1 MKKKIIIIIL
11 IVVLAIAVRFIVS
24 SAGSFIKTH
33 YGAKLVPP
41 KVTIETIKEDNVIQN
56 FEAPGRV
63 VSKYQV
69 SIMARI
75 SGYLQKSFFKEGD
88 YVKAGDTLFLIEP
101 LEYQNASSVAGADIQ
116 NIKAQLEYANKQ
128 LARAE
133 ELVKQDYIAK
143 SRYDEI
149 LANRDALKAQLK
161 AAQSK
166 YNDSNRNLSYTRV
179 KAPVD
184 GRIGIIDVTVGNYVT
199 PSSGSLTTI
208 NSTNPIYVTFPLSS
222 EDYATLSSIDNNANE
237 KRKVELYF
245 QNGDKYNIDGI
256 QDFLD
261 NKVDQSTGTVTMRA
275 TFQNPENKLL
285 HGEFVN
291 VKLYANN
298 KIKVPVVPLIAVQE
312 NQEGK
317 YVYTLDEKG
326 LPKLTYI
333 KVQGQSGNNWI
344 VKSGLKAGDKV
355 ITEGILKVMPGS
367 PVNIITKEEMKK
379 ITDSEKNKSDNK
391 NKNSETKGK

>member
-1 MKKKIIIIIL
+1 MKKKILLIIIIAL
-11 IVVLAIAVRFIVS
+11 IAIGFRFVTSSIGGMMKQKARLNVAPPNVVVQQ
-24 SAGSFIKTH
+24 
-33 YGAKLVPP
+33 
-41 KVTIETIKEDNVIQN
+41 IEENNVIRT
-56 FEAPGRV
+56 FDAPGRV

-88 YVKAGDTLFLIEP
+88 YVKAGETLFLIEP
-101 LEYQNASSVAGADIQ
+101 AEYQNASNVAGANNQ
-116 NIKAQLEYANKQ
+116 NIKAQLAYANKQ

-133 ELVKQDYIAK
+133 ELVRQDYIAK
-143 SRYDEI
+143 AKYDEI
-149 LANRDALKAQLK
+149 LANRDALKAQLS
-161 AAQSK
+161 AAQSNYK
-166 YNDSNRNLSYTRV
+166 DTNRNLSYTRV

-222 EDYATLSSIDNNANE
+222 EDYAAISSIDKKADAR
-237 KRKVELYF
+237 RKVELFF
-245 QNGDKYNIDGI
+245 QNGDKYELNGV

-261 NKVDQSTGTVTMRA
+261 NKVDQTTGTVTLRA
-275 TFQNPENKLL
+275 TFQNPNNKLL

-291 VKLYANN
+291 VRLFANN
-298 KIKVPVVPLIAVQE
+298 PVKVPVVPIVAVQE

-317 YVYTLDEKG
+317 YVYTIDNKG

-333 KVQGQSGNNWI
+333 KTQGQSGDNWI
-344 VKSGLKAGDKV
+344 VKDGLKYGDKV
-355 ITEGILKVMPGS
+355 IVEGILKVTPGS
-367 PVNIITKEEMKK
+367 PVKIVSKEQMEVIKAKK
-379 ITDSEKNKSDNK
+379 QTSKKSNK
-391 NKNSETKGK
+391 

>member
-1 MKKKIIIIIL
+1 MKKKILLIIIIAL
-11 IVVLAIAVRFIVS
+11 IAIGFRFVTSSIGGIMKQKARLNVAPPNVVVQQ
-24 SAGSFIKTH
+24 
-33 YGAKLVPP
+33 
-41 KVTIETIKEDNVIQN
+41 IEENNVIRT
-56 FEAPGRV
+56 FDAPGRV

-88 YVKAGDTLFLIEP
+88 YVKAGETLFLIEP
-101 LEYQNASSVAGADIQ
+101 AEYQNASNVAGANIQ
-116 NIKAQLEYANKQ
+116 NIKAQLAYANKQ

-133 ELVKQDYIAK
+133 ELVRQDYIAK
-143 SRYDEI
+143 AKYDEI
-149 LANRDALKAQLK
+149 LANRDALQAQLS
-161 AAQSK
+161 AAQSNYK
-166 YNDSNRNLSYTRV
+166 DTNRNLSYTRV

-222 EDYATLSSIDNNANE
+222 EDYAAISSIDKKADAR
-237 KRKVELYF
+237 RKVELFF
-245 QNGDKYNIDGI
+245 QNGDKYELNGV

-261 NKVDQSTGTVTMRA
+261 NKVDQTTGTVTLRA
-275 TFQNPENKLL
+275 TFQNPNNKLL

-291 VKLYANN
+291 VRLFANN
-298 KIKVPVVPLIAVQE
+298 PVKVPVVPIVAVQE

-317 YVYTLDEKG
+317 YVYTIDNKG

-333 KVQGQSGNNWI
+333 KTQGQSGDNWI
-344 VKSGLKAGDKV
+344 VKDGLKHGDKV
-355 ITEGILKVMPGS
+355 IVEGILKVTPGS
-367 PVNIITKEEMKK
+367 PVKIVSKEQMEVIKAKK
-379 ITDSEKNKSDNK
+379 QTSKKSNK
-391 NKNSETKGK
+391 

>member
-1 MKKKIIIIIL
+1 MKKKIII
-11 IVVLAIAVRFIVS
+11 VVLAVLLAIATRFIMSV
-24 SAGSFIKTH
+24 AGSYMKKNS
-33 YGAKLVPP
+33 AKNRPAPNVVID
-41 KVTIETIKEDNVIQN
+41 KISEQDVIQS
-56 FEAPGRV
+56 FDAPGRV

-69 SIMARI
+69 SVMARI
-75 SGYLQKSFFKEGD
+75 SGYLQKSYFKEGD
-88 YVKAGDTLFLIEP
+88 YVKAGETLFLIEP
-101 LEYQNASSVAGADIQ
+101 VEYQNAASVAGANIQ
-116 NIKAQLEYANKQ
+116 NIRAQLAYANKQ

-149 LANRDALKAQLK
+149 LANRDALQAQLK
-161 AAQSK
+161 AAQSNF
-166 YNDSNRNLSYTRV
+166 NDTNRNLSYTRV

-222 EDYATLSSIDNNANE
+222 EDYASISSIDENANA
-237 KRKVELYF
+237 KRRVELYF
-245 QNGDKYNIDGI
+245 QNGDKYNQDGV

-275 TFQNPENKLL
+275 TFQNKDNKLL

-291 VKLYANN
+291 VKLYANHPV
-298 KIKVPVVPLIAVQE
+298 KVPVVPIVAVQE

-317 YVYTLDEKG
+317 YVYTIDETG
-326 LPKLTYI
+326 MPKLTYI
-333 KVQGQSGNNWI
+333 KVQGQSGDNWI
-344 VKSGLKAGDKV
+344 VKDGLKAGDRV
-355 ITEGILKVMPGS
+355 IVDGILKVTPGT
-367 PVNIITKEEMKK
+367 PVKIVSKEEMAKLN
-379 ITDSEKNKSDNK
+379 EVKSDK
-391 NKNSETKGK
+391 KKK

>member
-1 MKKKIIIIIL
+1 MKKKIII
-11 IVVLAIAVRFIVS
+11 VVLAVLLAIATRFIMS
-24 SAGSFIKTH
+24 IAGSYMKKNS
-33 YGAKLVPP
+33 AKNRPAPNV
-41 KVTIETIKEDNVIQN
+41 VVDTISEQDVIQS
-56 FEAPGRV
+56 FDAPGRV

-69 SIMARI
+69 SVMARI
-75 SGYLQKSFFKEGD
+75 SGYLQKSYFKEGD
-88 YVKAGDTLFLIEP
+88 YVKAGETLFLIEP
-101 LEYQNASSVAGADIQ
+101 VEYQNAASVAGANIQ
-116 NIKAQLEYANKQ
+116 NIRAQLAYANKQ

-149 LANRDALKAQLK
+149 LANRDALQAQLK
-161 AAQSK
+161 AAQSNF
-166 YNDSNRNLSYTRV
+166 NDTNRNLSYTRV

-222 EDYATLSSIDNNANE
+222 EDYASISSIDENANA
-237 KRKVELYF
+237 KRRVELYF
-245 QNGDKYNIDGI
+245 QNGDKYNQDGV

-275 TFQNPENKLL
+275 TFQNKDNKLL

-291 VKLYANN
+291 VKLYANHPV
-298 KIKVPVVPLIAVQE
+298 KVPVVPIVAVQE

-317 YVYTLDEKG
+317 YVYTIDETG
-326 LPKLTYI
+326 MPKLTYI
-333 KVQGQSGNNWI
+333 KVQGQSGDNWI
-344 VKSGLKAGDKV
+344 VKDGLKAGDRV
-355 ITEGILKVMPGS
+355 IVDGILKVTPGT
-367 PVNIITKEEMKK
+367 PVKIVSKEEMAKLNE
-379 ITDSEKNKSDNK
+379 IKSDK
-391 NKNSETKGK
+391 KKK

>member
-1 MKKKIIIIIL
+1 MKKKILLIIIIAL
-11 IVVLAIAVRFIVS
+11 VAIGFRFVASSVGGMMKQKSRLNVAPPNVVVQQ
-24 SAGSFIKTH
+24 
-33 YGAKLVPP
+33 
-41 KVTIETIKEDNVIQN
+41 IEENNVIRT
-56 FEAPGRV
+56 FDAPGRV

-88 YVKAGDTLFLIEP
+88 YVKAGETLFLIEP
-101 LEYQNASSVAGADIQ
+101 AEYQNASNVAGANIQ
-116 NIKAQLEYANKQ
+116 NIKAQLAYANKQ

-133 ELVKQDYIAK
+133 ELVRQDYIAK
-143 SRYDEI
+143 AKYDEI
-149 LANRDALKAQLK
+149 LANRDALQAQLS
-161 AAQSK
+161 AAQSNYK
-166 YNDSNRNLSYTRV
+166 DTNRNLSYTRV

-222 EDYATLSSIDNNANE
+222 EDYAAISSIDKKADA
-237 KRKVELYF
+237 KRKVELFF
-245 QNGDKYNIDGI
+245 QNGDKYELNGV

-261 NKVDQSTGTVTMRA
+261 NKVDQTTGTVTLRA
-275 TFQNPENKLL
+275 TFQNPNNKLL

-291 VKLYANN
+291 VRLFANN
-298 KIKVPVVPLIAVQE
+298 PVKVPVVPIVAVQE

-317 YVYTLDEKG
+317 YVYTIDSKG

-333 KVQGQSGNNWI
+333 KTQGQSGDNWI
-344 VKSGLKAGDKV
+344 VKDGLKYGDKV
-355 ITEGILKVMPGS
+355 IVEGILKVTPGS
-367 PVNIITKEEMKK
+367 PVKIVTKEQMDKIKAKK
-379 ITDSEKNKSDNK
+379 QTSKKSK
-391 NKNSETKGK
+391 K

>member
-1 MKKKIIIIIL
+1 MKKKILLIL
-11 IVVLAIAVRFIVS
+11 IVVLVAIGIRFMIS
-24 SAGSFIKTH
+24 SLGGIMKQKARSSII
-33 YGAKLVPP
+33 PP
-41 KVTIETIKEDNVIQN
+41 NVTVQTIKEESVIRS

-75 SGYLQKSFFKEGD
+75 SGYLQKSYFKEGD

-101 LEYQNASSVAGADIQ
+101 AEYQNASNVAGANIQ

-143 SRYDEI
+143 SKYDEI
-149 LANRDALKAQLK
+149 LANRNALQAQLS
-161 AAQSK
+161 AAQSNYK
-166 YNDSNRNLSYTRV
+166 DTKRNLSYTTV

-222 EDYATLSSIDNNANE
+222 EDYTAISSIDKVNE
-237 KRKVELYF
+237 KRKVELF
-245 QNGDKYNIDGI
+245 FTNGDKYTYDGV

-261 NKVDQSTGTVTMRA
+261 NKVDQTTGTVTMRA
-275 TFQNPENKLL
+275 TFQNPDNKLL

-291 VKLYANN
+291 VRVYANN
-298 KIKVPVVPLIAVQE
+298 PTLVPVVPIVAVQE

-317 YVYTLDEKG
+317 YVYVLDEKG

-333 KVQGQSGNNWI
+333 KVQGQSGDNWI
-344 VKSGLKAGDKV
+344 VKEGLKQGDKV
-355 ITEGILKVMPGS
+355 IVDGILKVTPGS
-367 PVNIITKEEMKK
+367 PVKILSKKEMEKLK
-379 ITDSEKNKSDNK
+379 ADSKNKK
-391 NKNSETKGK
+391 NENSK

>member
-1 MKKKIIIIIL
+1 MKKKILLIL
-11 IVVLAIAVRFIVS
+11 IIVIAAIALRYLISTV
-24 SAGSFIKTH
+24 GGFIKYKARAVQT
-33 YGAKLVPP
+33 PP
-41 KVTIETIKEDNVIQN
+41 NVVVENIKQESVIQS

-101 LEYQNASSVAGADIQ
+101 TEFQNASNVAGANIQ
-116 NIKAQLEYANKQ
+116 NVKAQLEYANKQ

-143 SRYDEI
+143 SKYDEI
-149 LANRDALKAQLK
+149 LANRNALQAQLE
-161 AAQSK
+161 AAQSN
-166 YNDSNRNLSYTRV
+166 YQDTNRSLSYTQV

-184 GRIGIIDVTVGNYVT
+184 GRIGFIDVTVGNYVS

-208 NSTNPIYVTFPLSS
+208 NSTNPIYVTFPLASD
-222 EDYATLSSIDNNANE
+222 DYIAISSIDKNKND

-245 QNGDKYNIDGI
+245 QNGKKYDLDGV

-261 NKVDQSTGTVTMRA
+261 NKVDQATGTVTMRA
-275 TFQNPENKLL
+275 TFQNPDNRLL
-285 HGEFVN
+285 HGEFVT
-291 VKLYANN
+291 VKVYANN
-298 KIKVPVVPLIAVQE
+298 KVNVPVVPIVAVQE

-317 YVYTLDEKG
+317 YVYKLDDKNI
-326 LPKLTYI
+326 PKLTYI
-333 KVQGQSGNNWI
+333 KVQGQSGENWI
-344 VKSGLKAGDKV
+344 VKDGLKAGDKV
-355 ITEGILKVMPGS
+355 IVDGILKVVPGA
-367 PVNIITKEEMKK
+367 PVNIVKREELKVEK
-379 ITDSEKNKSDNK
+379 DKVNTGKKNK
-391 NKNSETKGK
+391 

>member
-1 MKKKIIIIIL
+1 MKKKIII
-11 IVVLAIAVRFIVS
+11 VVLAVLLAIATRFIMSV
-24 SAGSFIKTH
+24 AGSYMKKNS
-33 YGAKLVPP
+33 AKNRPAPNV
-41 KVTIETIKEDNVIQN
+41 VVDTISEQDVIQS
-56 FEAPGRV
+56 FDAPGRV

-69 SIMARI
+69 SVMARI
-75 SGYLQKSFFKEGD
+75 SGYLQKSYFKEGD
-88 YVKAGDTLFLIEP
+88 YVKAGETLFLIEP
-101 LEYQNASSVAGADIQ
+101 VEYQNAASVAGANIQ
-116 NIKAQLEYANKQ
+116 NIRAQLAYANKQ

-149 LANRDALKAQLK
+149 LANRDALQAQLK
-161 AAQSK
+161 AAQSNF
-166 YNDSNRNLSYTRV
+166 NDTNRNLSYTRV

-222 EDYATLSSIDNNANE
+222 EDYASISSIDENANA
-237 KRKVELYF
+237 KRRVELYF
-245 QNGDKYNIDGI
+245 QNGDKYNQDGV

-275 TFQNPENKLL
+275 TFQNKDNKLL

-291 VKLYANN
+291 VKLYANHPV
-298 KIKVPVVPLIAVQE
+298 KVPVVPIVAVQE

-317 YVYTLDEKG
+317 YVYTIDETG
-326 LPKLTYI
+326 MPKLTYI
-333 KVQGQSGNNWI
+333 KVQGQSGDNWI
-344 VKSGLKAGDKV
+344 VKDGLKAGDRV
-355 ITEGILKVMPGS
+355 IVDGILKVTPGTHVKIVS
-367 PVNIITKEEMKK
+367 KEEMAKLN
-379 ITDSEKNKSDNK
+379 EVKSDK
-391 NKNSETKGK
+391 KKK

>member
-1 MKKKIIIIIL
+1 MKKKILLIL
-11 IVVLAIAVRFIVS
+11 IIALLAVGIRYIW
-24 SAGSFIKTH
+24 AGIGSVMKQRSRGI
-33 YGAKLVPP
+33 VPP
-41 KVTIETIKEDNVIQN
+41 NVVAEKITEENVIRN

-101 LEYQNASSVAGADIQ
+101 AEYQNASNVAGANIQ

-143 SRYDEI
+143 SKYDEI
-149 LANRDALKAQLK
+149 LASRDALQSQLT
-161 AAQSK
+161 AAQSS
-166 YNDSNRNLSYTRV
+166 YNDTNRTLSYTTV

-184 GRIGIIDVTVGNYVT
+184 GRIGIIDVTVGNYVS

-222 EDYATLSSIDNNANE
+222 DDYAAISSIDAKASE
-237 KRKVELYF
+237 KRRVELF
-245 QNGDKYNIDGI
+245 FSNGEKYNLEGV

-275 TFQNPENKLL
+275 TFQNPDNRLL

-291 VKLYANN
+291 VKVYANHPV
-298 KIKVPVVPLIAVQE
+298 KVPVVPVLAVQE

-317 YVYTLDEKG
+317 YVYKLDEKN
-326 LPKLTYI
+326 LPVLTYI
-333 KVQGQSGNNWI
+333 KVQGQSGDRWI
-344 VKSGLKAGDKV
+344 VKEGLKNDDRV
-355 ITEGILKVMPGS
+355 ITEGILKVTPGS
-367 PVNIITKEEMKK
+367 PVNILTREKMEELKAKQHTNKK
-379 ITDSEKNKSDNK
+379 
-391 NKNSETKGK
+391 

>member
-1 MKKKIIIIIL
+1 MKKKIII
-11 IVVLAIAVRFIVS
+11 VVLAVLLAIATRFIMS
-24 SAGSFIKTH
+24 AAGSYMKKNS
-33 YGAKLVPP
+33 AKNRPAPNV
-41 KVTIETIKEDNVIQN
+41 VVDTISEQDVIQS
-56 FEAPGRV
+56 FDAPGRV

-69 SIMARI
+69 SVMARI
-75 SGYLQKSFFKEGD
+75 SGYLQKSYFKEGD
-88 YVKAGDTLFLIEP
+88 YVKAGETLFLIEP
-101 LEYQNASSVAGADIQ
+101 VEYQNAASVAGANIQ
-116 NIKAQLEYANKQ
+116 NIRAQLAYANKQ

-161 AAQSK
+161 AAQSNF
-166 YNDSNRNLSYTRV
+166 NDTNRNLSYTRV

-222 EDYATLSSIDNNANE
+222 EDYASISSIDENANA
-237 KRKVELYF
+237 KRRVELYF
-245 QNGDKYNIDGI
+245 QNGDKYNLDGV

-275 TFQNPENKLL
+275 TFQNKDNKLL

-291 VKLYANN
+291 VKLYANHPV
-298 KIKVPVVPLIAVQE
+298 KVPVVPIVAVQE

-317 YVYTLDEKG
+317 YVYTIDETG
-326 LPKLTYI
+326 MPKLTYI
-333 KVQGQSGNNWI
+333 KVQGQSGDNWI
-344 VKSGLKAGDKV
+344 VKDGLKAGDRV
-355 ITEGILKVMPGS
+355 IVDGILKVTPGT
-367 PVNIITKEEMKK
+367 PVKIVSKEEMAKLN
-379 ITDSEKNKSDNK
+379 EVKSDK
-391 NKNSETKGK
+391 KKK

>member
-1 MKKKIIIIIL
+1 MKKKIII
-11 IVVLAIAVRFIVS
+11 VVLAVLLAIATRFIIS
-24 SAGSFIKTH
+24 AAGSYMKKNS
-33 YGAKLVPP
+33 AKNRPAPNV
-41 KVTIETIKEDNVIQN
+41 VVDTISEKDVIQS

-69 SIMARI
+69 SVMARI
-75 SGYLQKSFFKEGD
+75 SGYLQKSYFKEGD
-88 YVKAGDTLFLIEP
+88 YVKAGETLFLIEP
-101 LEYQNASSVAGADIQ
+101 VEYQNASSVAGANIQ
-116 NIKAQLEYANKQ
+116 NIKAQLAYANKQ
-128 LARAE
+128 LVRAE

-149 LANRDALKAQLK
+149 LANRDALQAQLK
-161 AAQSK
+161 AAQSS
-166 YNDSNRNLSYTRV
+166 YNDTNRNLSYTRV

-222 EDYATLSSIDNNANE
+222 EDYASISSIDENANA
-237 KRKVELYF
+237 KRRVELYF
-245 QNGDKYNIDGI
+245 QNGDKYNQDGV

-275 TFQNPENKLL
+275 TFQNKDNKLL

-291 VKLYANN
+291 VKLYANHPV
-298 KIKVPVVPLIAVQE
+298 KVPVVPIVAVQE

-317 YVYTLDEKG
+317 YVYTIDETG
-326 LPKLTYI
+326 MPKLTYI
-333 KVQGQSGNNWI
+333 KVQGQSGDNWI
-344 VKSGLKAGDKV
+344 VKDGLKAGDRV
-355 ITEGILKVMPGS
+355 IVDGILKVTPGS
-367 PVNIITKEEMKK
+367 PVKIVSKEEMAKLNE
-379 ITDSEKNKSDNK
+379 IKSDK
-391 NKNSETKGK
+391 KKK

>member
-1 MKKKIIIIIL
+1 MKKKILLIL
-11 IVVLAIAVRFIVS
+11 IIALLAVGIRYMW
-24 SAGSFIKTH
+24 AGIGSVMKQHARAI
-33 YGAKLVPP
+33 VPP
-41 KVTIETIKEDNVIQN
+41 NVVAEKITEENVIRN

-101 LEYQNASSVAGADIQ
+101 AEYQNASNVAGANIQ

-143 SRYDEI
+143 SKYDEI
-149 LANRDALKAQLK
+149 LASRDALQSQLT
-161 AAQSK
+161 AAQSS
-166 YNDSNRNLSYTRV
+166 YNDTNRTLSYTTV

-184 GRIGIIDVTVGNYVT
+184 GRIGIIDVTVGNYVS

-222 EDYATLSSIDNNANE
+222 DDYAAISSIDAKASE
-237 KRKVELYF
+237 KRRVELF
-245 QNGDKYNIDGI
+245 FSNGEKYNLEGV

-275 TFQNPENKLL
+275 TFQNPDNRLL

-291 VKLYANN
+291 VKVYANHPV
-298 KIKVPVVPLIAVQE
+298 KVPVVPVLAVQE

-317 YVYTLDEKG
+317 YVYKLDEKN
-326 LPKLTYI
+326 LPVLTYI
-333 KVQGQSGNNWI
+333 KVQGQSGDRWI
-344 VKSGLKAGDKV
+344 VKEGLKNGDRV
-355 ITEGILKVMPGS
+355 ITEGILKVTPGS
-367 PVNIITKEEMKK
+367 PVNILTREKMEELKTRQHTNKK
-379 ITDSEKNKSDNK
+379 
-391 NKNSETKGK
+391 

>member
-1 MKKKIIIIIL
+1 MKKKILLIL
-11 IVVLAIAVRFIVS
+11 IIAIAAVALRFLWS
-24 SAGSFIKTH
+24 SVGSLMKQKARTTI
-33 YGAKLVPP
+33 VPP
-41 KVTIETIKEDNVIQN
+41 NVVVEDIKDDSVIRN

-88 YVKAGDTLFLIEP
+88 YVKAGETLFLIEP
-101 LEYQNASSVAGADIQ
+101 AEYQNASNVAGANIQ
-116 NIKAQLEYANKQ
+116 NIKAQLDYANKQ

-143 SRYDEI
+143 SKYDEI
-149 LANRDALKAQLK
+149 LASRNSLQAQLK
-161 AAQSK
+161 AAQST
-166 YNDSNRNLSYTRV
+166 YNDTNRNLSYTSV

-184 GRIGIIDVTVGNYVT
+184 GRIGIIDVTVGNYVS

-222 EDYATLSSIDNNANE
+222 DDYTEISTIDSKANE
-237 KRKVELYF
+237 KRRVELFF
-245 QNGDKYNIDGI
+245 QNGEKYNLEGV

-275 TFQNPENKLL
+275 TFQNPDNKLL

-291 VKLYANN
+291 VKVYANN
-298 KIKVPVVPLIAVQE
+298 PVKVPVVPVVAVQE

-317 YVYTLDEKG
+317 YVYKLDEKN
-326 LPKLTYI
+326 LPVLTYI
-333 KVQGQSGNNWI
+333 KVQGQSGENWI
-344 VKSGLKAGDKV
+344 VKNGLKKGDKV
-355 ITEGILKVMPGS
+355 IVEGILKVTPGN
-367 PVNIITKEEMKK
+367 PVNIVSKEKM
-379 ITDSEKNKSDNK
+379 DSLKNKLHIDLNK
-391 NKNSETKGK
+391 KK

>member
-1 MKKKIIIIIL
+1 MKKKILLIIIIAL
-11 IVVLAIAVRFIVS
+11 IAIGFRFVTSSIGGMMKQKARLNVAPPNVVVQQ
-24 SAGSFIKTH
+24 
-33 YGAKLVPP
+33 
-41 KVTIETIKEDNVIQN
+41 IEENNVIRT
-56 FEAPGRV
+56 FDAPGRV

-88 YVKAGDTLFLIEP
+88 YVKAGETLFLIEP
-101 LEYQNASSVAGADIQ
+101 AEYQNASNVAGANIQ
-116 NIKAQLEYANKQ
+116 NIKAQLAYANKQ

-133 ELVKQDYIAK
+133 ELVRQDYIAK
-143 SRYDEI
+143 AKYDEI
-149 LANRDALKAQLK
+149 LANRDALQAQLS
-161 AAQSK
+161 AAQSNYK
-166 YNDSNRNLSYTRV
+166 DTNRNLSYTRV

-222 EDYATLSSIDNNANE
+222 EDYAAISSIDKKADAR
-237 KRKVELYF
+237 RKVELFF
-245 QNGDKYNIDGI
+245 QNGDKYELNGV

-261 NKVDQSTGTVTMRA
+261 NKVDQTTGTVTLRA
-275 TFQNPENKLL
+275 TFQNPNNKLL

-291 VKLYANN
+291 VRLFANN
-298 KIKVPVVPLIAVQE
+298 PVKVPVVPIVAVQE

-317 YVYTLDEKG
+317 YVYTIDNKG

-333 KVQGQSGNNWI
+333 KTQGQSGDNWI
-344 VKSGLKAGDKV
+344 VKDGLKHGDKV
-355 ITEGILKVMPGS
+355 IVEGILKVTPGS
-367 PVNIITKEEMKK
+367 PVKIVSKEQMDVIKAKK
-379 ITDSEKNKSDNK
+379 QTSKKSNK
-391 NKNSETKGK
+391 

>member
-1 MKKKIIIIIL
+1 MKKKILLIIIIAL
-11 IVVLAIAVRFIVS
+11 IAIGFRFVTS
-24 SAGSFIKTH
+24 SIGGMMKQK
-33 YGAKLVPP
+33 AKLNVAPP
-41 KVTIETIKEDNVIQN
+41 NVVVQQIEENNVIRT
-56 FEAPGRV
+56 FDAPGRV

-88 YVKAGDTLFLIEP
+88 YVKAGETLFLIEP
-101 LEYQNASSVAGADIQ
+101 AEYQNASNVAGANIQ
-116 NIKAQLEYANKQ
+116 NIKAQLAYANKQ

-133 ELVKQDYIAK
+133 ELVRQDYIAK
-143 SRYDEI
+143 AKYDEI
-149 LANRDALKAQLK
+149 LANRDALQAQLS
-161 AAQSK
+161 AAQSNYK
-166 YNDSNRNLSYTRV
+166 DTNRNLSYTRV

-222 EDYATLSSIDNNANE
+222 EDYAAISSIDKKADAR
-237 KRKVELYF
+237 RKVELFF
-245 QNGDKYNIDGI
+245 QNGDKYELNGV

-261 NKVDQSTGTVTMRA
+261 NKVDQTTGTVTLRA
-275 TFQNPENKLL
+275 TFQNPNNKLL

-291 VKLYANN
+291 VRLFANN
-298 KIKVPVVPLIAVQE
+298 PVKVPVVPIVAVQE

-317 YVYTLDEKG
+317 YVYTIDNKG

-333 KVQGQSGNNWI
+333 KTQGQSGDNWI
-344 VKSGLKAGDKV
+344 VKDGLKHGDKV
-355 ITEGILKVMPGS
+355 IVEGILKVTPGS
-367 PVNIITKEEMKK
+367 PVKIVSKEQMEVIKAKK
-379 ITDSEKNKSDNK
+379 QTSKKSNK
-391 NKNSETKGK
+391 

>member
-1 MKKKIIIIIL
+1 MKKKIII
-11 IVVLAIAVRFIVS
+11 VVLAVLLAIATRFIMSV
-24 SAGSFIKTH
+24 AGSYMKKNS
-33 YGAKLVPP
+33 AKNRPAPNV
-41 KVTIETIKEDNVIQN
+41 VVDTISEQDVIQS
-56 FEAPGRV
+56 FDAPGRV

-69 SIMARI
+69 SVMARI
-75 SGYLQKSFFKEGD
+75 SGYLQKSYFKEGD
-88 YVKAGDTLFLIEP
+88 YVKAGETLFLIEP
-101 LEYQNASSVAGADIQ
+101 VEYQNAASVAGANIQ
-116 NIKAQLEYANKQ
+116 NIRAQLAYANKQ

-149 LANRDALKAQLK
+149 LANRDALQAQLK
-161 AAQSK
+161 AAQSNF
-166 YNDSNRNLSYTRV
+166 NDTNRNLSYTRV

-222 EDYATLSSIDNNANE
+222 EDYASISSIDENANA
-237 KRKVELYF
+237 KRRVELYF
-245 QNGDKYNIDGI
+245 QNGDKYNQDGV

-275 TFQNPENKLL
+275 TFQNKDNKLL

-291 VKLYANN
+291 VKLYANHPV
-298 KIKVPVVPLIAVQE
+298 KVPVVPIVAVQE

-317 YVYTLDEKG
+317 YVYTIDETG
-326 LPKLTYI
+326 MPKLTYI
-333 KVQGQSGNNWI
+333 KVQGQSGDNWI
-344 VKSGLKAGDKV
+344 VKDGLKAGDRV
-355 ITEGILKVMPGS
+355 IVDGILKVIPGT
-367 PVNIITKEEMKK
+367 PVKIVSKEEMAKLN
-379 ITDSEKNKSDNK
+379 EVKSDK
-391 NKNSETKGK
+391 KKK

>member
-1 MKKKIIIIIL
+1 MKKKILLIL
-11 IVVLAIAVRFIVS
+11 IIAIAAVALRFLWS
-24 SAGSFIKTH
+24 SVGSLMKQKARTTI
-33 YGAKLVPP
+33 VPP
-41 KVTIETIKEDNVIQN
+41 NVVVEDIKEENVIRN

-88 YVKAGDTLFLIEP
+88 YVKAGETLFLIEP
-101 LEYQNASSVAGADIQ
+101 AEYQNASNVAGANIQ
-116 NIKAQLEYANKQ
+116 NIKAQLDYANKQ

-143 SRYDEI
+143 SKYDEI
-149 LANRDALKAQLK
+149 LASRNALQAQLK
-161 AAQSK
+161 AAQST
-166 YNDSNRNLSYTRV
+166 YNDTNRNLSYTTV

-184 GRIGIIDVTVGNYVT
+184 GRIGIIDVTVGNYVS

-222 EDYATLSSIDNNANE
+222 DDYTDISTIDNKANE
-237 KRKVELYF
+237 KRRVELFF
-245 QNGDKYNIDGI
+245 QNGEKYNLEGV

-275 TFQNPENKLL
+275 TFQNPDNKLL

-291 VKLYANN
+291 VKVYANN
-298 KIKVPVVPLIAVQE
+298 PVKVPVVPVVAVQE

-317 YVYTLDEKG
+317 YVYKLDEKN
-326 LPKLTYI
+326 LPVLTYI
-333 KVQGQSGNNWI
+333 KVQGQSGENWI
-344 VKSGLKAGDKV
+344 VKNGLKKGDRV
-355 ITEGILKVMPGS
+355 IVEGILKVTPGN
-367 PVNIITKEEMKK
+367 PVNIVSKEKM
-379 ITDSEKNKSDNK
+379 DSLKNKLHLDLNK
-391 NKNSETKGK
+391 KKQDK

>member
-1 MKKKIIIIIL
+1 MKKKILLIIIIAL
-11 IVVLAIAVRFIVS
+11 VAIGFRFVASSVGGMMKQKSRLNVAPPNVVVQQ
-24 SAGSFIKTH
+24 
-33 YGAKLVPP
+33 
-41 KVTIETIKEDNVIQN
+41 IEENNVIRT
-56 FEAPGRV
+56 FDAPGRV

-88 YVKAGDTLFLIEP
+88 YVKAGETLFLIEP
-101 LEYQNASSVAGADIQ
+101 AEYQNASNVAGANIQ
-116 NIKAQLEYANKQ
+116 NIKAQLAYANKQ

-133 ELVKQDYIAK
+133 ELVRQDYIAK
-143 SRYDEI
+143 AKYDEI
-149 LANRDALKAQLK
+149 LANRDALQAQLS
-161 AAQSK
+161 AAQSNYK
-166 YNDSNRNLSYTRV
+166 DTNRNLSYTRV

-222 EDYATLSSIDNNANE
+222 EDYAAISSIDKKADA
-237 KRKVELYF
+237 KRKVELFF
-245 QNGDKYNIDGI
+245 QNGDKYELNGV

-261 NKVDQSTGTVTMRA
+261 NKVDQTTGTVTLRA
-275 TFQNPENKLL
+275 TFQNPNNKLL

-291 VKLYANN
+291 VRLFANN
-298 KIKVPVVPLIAVQE
+298 PVKVPVVPIVAVQE

-317 YVYTLDEKG
+317 YVYTIDNKG

-333 KVQGQSGNNWI
+333 KTQGQSGDNWI
-344 VKSGLKAGDKV
+344 VKDGLKQGDKV
-355 ITEGILKVMPGS
+355 IVEGILKVTPGS
-367 PVNIITKEEMKK
+367 PVKIVSKEQMDKIKAKKQTTKKSKK
-379 ITDSEKNKSDNK
+379 
-391 NKNSETKGK
+391 

>member
-1 MKKKIIIIIL
+1 MKKKILLIIIIAL
-11 IVVLAIAVRFIVS
+11 IAIGFRFVTSSIGGMMKQKARLNVAPPNVVVQQ
-24 SAGSFIKTH
+24 
-33 YGAKLVPP
+33 
-41 KVTIETIKEDNVIQN
+41 IEENNVIRT
-56 FEAPGRV
+56 FDAPGRV

-88 YVKAGDTLFLIEP
+88 YVKAGETLFLIEP
-101 LEYQNASSVAGADIQ
+101 AEYQNASNVAGANIQ
-116 NIKAQLEYANKQ
+116 NIKAQLAYANKQ

-133 ELVKQDYIAK
+133 ELVRQDYIAK
-143 SRYDEI
+143 AKYDEI
-149 LANRDALKAQLK
+149 LANRDALQAQLS
-161 AAQSK
+161 AAQSNYK
-166 YNDSNRNLSYTRV
+166 DTNRNLSYTRV

-222 EDYATLSSIDNNANE
+222 EDYAAISSIDKKADAR
-237 KRKVELYF
+237 RKVELFF
-245 QNGDKYNIDGI
+245 QNGDKYELNGV

-261 NKVDQSTGTVTMRA
+261 NKVDQTTGTVTLRA
-275 TFQNPENKLL
+275 TFQNPNNKLL

-291 VKLYANN
+291 VRLFANN
-298 KIKVPVVPLIAVQE
+298 PVKVPVVPIVAVQE

-317 YVYTLDEKG
+317 YVYTIDNKG

-333 KVQGQSGNNWI
+333 KTQGQSGDNWI
-344 VKSGLKAGDKV
+344 VKDGLKYGDKV
-355 ITEGILKVMPGS
+355 IVEGILKVTPGS
-367 PVNIITKEEMKK
+367 PVKIVSKEQMEVIKAKKQTSKK
-379 ITDSEKNKSDNK
+379 IK
-391 NKNSETKGK
+391 

>member
-1 MKKKIIIIIL
+1 MKKKIII
-11 IVVLAIAVRFIVS
+11 VVLAVLLAIATRFIMS
-24 SAGSFIKTH
+24 AAGSYMKKNS
-33 YGAKLVPP
+33 AKNRPAPNV
-41 KVTIETIKEDNVIQN
+41 VVDTISEQDVIQS
-56 FEAPGRV
+56 FDAPGRV

-69 SIMARI
+69 SVMARI
-75 SGYLQKSFFKEGD
+75 SGYLQKSYFKEGD
-88 YVKAGDTLFLIEP
+88 YVKAGETLFLIEP
-101 LEYQNASSVAGADIQ
+101 VEYQNAASVAGANIQ
-116 NIKAQLEYANKQ
+116 NIRAQLAYANKQ

-161 AAQSK
+161 AAQSNF
-166 YNDSNRNLSYTRV
+166 NDTNRNLSYTRV

-222 EDYATLSSIDNNANE
+222 EDYASISSIDENANA
-237 KRKVELYF
+237 KRRVELYF
-245 QNGDKYNIDGI
+245 QNGDKYNQDGV

-275 TFQNPENKLL
+275 TFQNKDNKLL

-291 VKLYANN
+291 VKLYANHPV
-298 KIKVPVVPLIAVQE
+298 KVPVVPIVAVQE

-317 YVYTLDEKG
+317 YVYTIDETG
-326 LPKLTYI
+326 MPKLTYI
-333 KVQGQSGNNWI
+333 KVQGQSGDNWI
-344 VKSGLKAGDKV
+344 VKDGLKAGDRV
-355 ITEGILKVMPGS
+355 IVDGILKVTPGT
-367 PVNIITKEEMKK
+367 PVKIVSKEEMAKLN
-379 ITDSEKNKSDNK
+379 EVKSDK
-391 NKNSETKGK
+391 KKK

>member
-1 MKKKIIIIIL
+1 MKKKILLIL
-11 IVVLAIAVRFIVS
+11 IIVIAAIALRYLISTV
-24 SAGSFIKTH
+24 GGFIKYKARAVQT
-33 YGAKLVPP
+33 PP
-41 KVTIETIKEDNVIQN
+41 NVVVENIKQESVIQS

-101 LEYQNASSVAGADIQ
+101 TEFQNASNVAGANIQ
-116 NIKAQLEYANKQ
+116 NVKAQLEYANKQ

-143 SRYDEI
+143 SKYDEI
-149 LANRDALKAQLK
+149 LANRNALQAQLE
-161 AAQSK
+161 AAQSN
-166 YNDSNRNLSYTRV
+166 YQDTNRSLSYTQV

-184 GRIGIIDVTVGNYVT
+184 GRIGFIDVTVGNYVS

-208 NSTNPIYVTFPLSS
+208 NSTNPIYVTFPLASD
-222 EDYATLSSIDNNANE
+222 DYIAISSIDKNKNN

-245 QNGDKYNIDGI
+245 QNGKKYDLDGV

-261 NKVDQSTGTVTMRA
+261 NKVDQATGTVTMRA
-275 TFQNPENKLL
+275 TFQNPDNRLL
-285 HGEFVN
+285 HGEFVT
-291 VKLYANN
+291 VKVYANN
-298 KIKVPVVPLIAVQE
+298 KVNVPVVPIVAVQE

-317 YVYTLDEKG
+317 YVYKLDDKNI
-326 LPKLTYI
+326 PKLTYI
-333 KVQGQSGNNWI
+333 KVQGQSGENWI
-344 VKSGLKAGDKV
+344 VKDGLKAGDKV
-355 ITEGILKVMPGS
+355 IVDGILKVVPGA
-367 PVNIITKEEMKK
+367 PVNIVKREELKVEK
-379 ITDSEKNKSDNK
+379 DKVNTGKKNK
-391 NKNSETKGK
+391 

>member
-1 MKKKIIIIIL
+1 MKKKIII
-11 IVVLAIAVRFIVS
+11 VVLVVLLAIATRFIMSV
-24 SAGSFIKTH
+24 AGSYMKKNS
-33 YGAKLVPP
+33 AKNRPAPNV
-41 KVTIETIKEDNVIQN
+41 VVDTISEQDVIQS
-56 FEAPGRV
+56 FDAPGRV

-69 SIMARI
+69 SVMARI
-75 SGYLQKSFFKEGD
+75 SGYLQKSYFKEGD
-88 YVKAGDTLFLIEP
+88 YVKAGETLFLIEP
-101 LEYQNASSVAGADIQ
+101 VEYQNAASVAGANIQ
-116 NIKAQLEYANKQ
+116 NIRAQLAYANKQ

-149 LANRDALKAQLK
+149 LANRDALQAQLK
-161 AAQSK
+161 AAQSNF
-166 YNDSNRNLSYTRV
+166 NDTNRNLSYTRV

-222 EDYATLSSIDNNANE
+222 EDYASISSIDENANA
-237 KRKVELYF
+237 KRRVELYF
-245 QNGDKYNIDGI
+245 QNGDKYNQDGV

-275 TFQNPENKLL
+275 TFQNKDNKLL

-291 VKLYANN
+291 VKLYANHPV
-298 KIKVPVVPLIAVQE
+298 KVPVVPIVAVQE

-317 YVYTLDEKG
+317 YVYTIDETG
-326 LPKLTYI
+326 MPKLTYI
-333 KVQGQSGNNWI
+333 KVQGQSGDNWI
-344 VKSGLKAGDKV
+344 VKDGLKAGDRV
-355 ITEGILKVMPGS
+355 IVDGILKVTPGT
-367 PVNIITKEEMKK
+367 PVKIVSKEEMAKLN
-379 ITDSEKNKSDNK
+379 EVKSDK
-391 NKNSETKGK
+391 KKK

>member
-1 MKKKIIIIIL
+1 MKKKILLIL
-11 IVVLAIAVRFIVS
+11 IIVIAAIALRYLISTV
-24 SAGSFIKTH
+24 GGFIKYKARAVQT
-33 YGAKLVPP
+33 PP
-41 KVTIETIKEDNVIQN
+41 NVVVENIKQESVIQS

-101 LEYQNASSVAGADIQ
+101 TEFQNASNVAGANIQ
-116 NIKAQLEYANKQ
+116 NVKAQLEYANKQ

-143 SRYDEI
+143 SKYDEI
-149 LANRDALKAQLK
+149 LANRNALQAQLE
-161 AAQSK
+161 AAQSN
-166 YNDSNRNLSYTRV
+166 YQDTNRSLSYTQV

-184 GRIGIIDVTVGNYVT
+184 GRIGFIDVTVGNYVS

-208 NSTNPIYVTFPLSS
+208 NSTNPIYVTFPLASD
-222 EDYATLSSIDNNANE
+222 DYIAISSIDKNKND

-245 QNGDKYNIDGI
+245 QNGKKYDLDGV

-261 NKVDQSTGTVTMRA
+261 NKVDQATGTVTMRA
-275 TFQNPENKLL
+275 TFQNPDNRLL
-285 HGEFVN
+285 HGEFVT
-291 VKLYANN
+291 VKVYANN
-298 KIKVPVVPLIAVQE
+298 KVNVPVVPIVAVQE

-317 YVYTLDEKG
+317 YVYKLDDKII
-326 LPKLTYI
+326 PKLTYI
-333 KVQGQSGNNWI
+333 KVQGQSGENWI
-344 VKSGLKAGDKV
+344 VKDGLKAGDKV
-355 ITEGILKVMPGS
+355 IVDGILKVVPGA
-367 PVNIITKEEMKK
+367 PVNIVKREELKVEK
-379 ITDSEKNKSDNK
+379 DKVNTGKKNK
-391 NKNSETKGK
+391 

>member
-1 MKKKIIIIIL
+1 MKKKILLIL
-11 IVVLAIAVRFIVS
+11 IIVIAAIALRYLISTV
-24 SAGSFIKTH
+24 GGFIKYKARAVQT
-33 YGAKLVPP
+33 PP
-41 KVTIETIKEDNVIQN
+41 NVVVESIKQESVIQS

-101 LEYQNASSVAGADIQ
+101 TEFQNASNVAGANIQ
-116 NIKAQLEYANKQ
+116 NVKAQLEYANKQ

-143 SRYDEI
+143 SKYDEI
-149 LANRDALKAQLK
+149 LANRNALLAQLE
-161 AAQSK
+161 AAQSN
-166 YNDSNRNLSYTRV
+166 YQDTNRSLSYTQV

-184 GRIGIIDVTVGNYVT
+184 GRIGFIDVTVGNYVS

-222 EDYATLSSIDNNANE
+222 EDYIAISSIDKNKND
-237 KRKVELYF
+237 KRKVELFF
-245 QNGDKYNIDGI
+245 QNGKKYEYDGI

-261 NKVDQSTGTVTMRA
+261 NKVDQATGTVTMRA
-275 TFQNPENKLL
+275 TFQNPDNRLL
-285 HGEFVN
+285 HGEFVT
-291 VKLYANN
+291 VKVYANN
-298 KIKVPVVPLIAVQE
+298 KINVPVVPIVAVQE

-317 YVYTLDEKG
+317 YVYKLDDKNI
-326 LPKLTYI
+326 PQLTYI
-333 KVQGQSGNNWI
+333 KVQGQSGENWI
-344 VKSGLKAGDKV
+344 VREGLKSRDKV
-355 ITEGILKVMPGS
+355 IVDGILKVIPGAS
-367 PVNIITKEEMKK
+367 VNIVKKEELKVEK
-379 ITDSEKNKSDNK
+379 DKVNTGKKNK
-391 NKNSETKGK
+391 

>member
-1 MKKKIIIIIL
+1 MKKKILLIL
-11 IVVLAIAVRFIVS
+11 IIVLAAIGIRLGMTFFGGIFKQKARSVKTPPNVVVQKIA
-24 SAGSFIKTH
+24 
-33 YGAKLVPP
+33 
-41 KVTIETIKEDNVIQN
+41 EDNVIRS

-101 LEYQNASSVAGADIQ
+101 AEFQNAANVAGANIQ
-116 NIKAQLEYANKQ
+116 NIKAQLEFANKQ
-128 LARAE
+128 LTRAE

-143 SRYDEI
+143 SKYDEI
-149 LANRDALKAQLK
+149 LSNRNALEAQLA
-161 AAQSK
+161 AAQSNYK
-166 YNDSNRNLSYTRV
+166 DTNRNLSYTHV

-184 GRIGIIDVTVGNYVT
+184 GRIGIIDVTIGNYVT

-208 NSTNPIYVTFPLSS
+208 NSTNPIYVTFPLASD
-222 EDYATLSSIDNNANE
+222 DYTAISSIDKKANE
-237 KRKVELYF
+237 KRRVELFF
-245 QNGDKYNIDGI
+245 QNGSKYDLEGV

-275 TFQNPENKLL
+275 TFQNPDNRLL

-291 VKLYANN
+291 VKLYANHPE
-298 KIKVPVVPLIAVQE
+298 KVPVVPIVAVQE

-317 YVYTLDEKG
+317 YVYKLDSEG
-326 LPKLTYI
+326 LPQLTYI
-333 KVQGQSGNNWI
+333 KVQGQAGENWI
-344 VKSGLKAGDKV
+344 IKEGLKAGDEV
-355 ITEGILKVMPGS
+355 IVEGILKVTPGS
-367 PVNIITKEEMKK
+367 PVKVISAEEMKK
-379 ITDSEKNKSDNK
+379 LKENSQAKTPDKTAKKSNK
-391 NKNSETKGK
+391 